1 MKYKPKYCKILYM
14 KPTNRISKSLEKII
28 LKDIPAQD
36 VIQIEQFLNK
46 LETVW
51 LQWVKEHPN
60 WKAQED

>member
-1 MKYKPKYCKILYM
+1 M

-28 LKDIPAQD
+28 LKDISAQD
-36 VIQIEQFLNK
+36 VVQINDFLNR

-51 LQWVKEHPN
+51 LKWVKEHPN

>member
-1 MKYKPKYCKILYM
+1 M

-36 VIQIEQFLNK
+36 VIQIEQFLNR
-46 LETVW
+46 LEGVW
-51 LQWVKEHPN
+51 LKWVKEHPN

>member
-1 MKYKPKYCKILYM
+1 M

-36 VIQIEQFLNK
+36 VVQIEQFLSK

-51 LQWVKEHPN
+51 LKWVKEHPN